1 MQKFSIS
8 GEGMMKLIPK
18 NNFLEEFI
26 KAYDK
31 EWLGLSNLLKKEIP
45 KDNFDKIKY
54 KADNILEE
62 TPDKKILQDIFLED
76 YEGDFFVEF
85 ISANDTSL
93 FVFYDNENNKVL
105 RIVTQS
111 ILSLIKETHP
121 DLIEYQVVEISNGEI
136 KGLTNKYNAPE
147 LLESAN
153 NTKNIIND
161 LYEKMG
167 LKERVRINSV
177 NDYYMWTTIKKY
189 HDTFLSPVEE
199 YYNNF
204 LSSSFF
210 KYGGNVP
217 LSLKEEEKDDYV
229 KRFLKDFSIKDCNIY
244 DYLKNFKEIYEM
256 LKSFSGF
263 EITPQMF
270 KQDDFLNMVI
280 EMPHFEL
287 RVHDDDLPQYGFDI
301 FVKNGLNSINILEEY
316 IYINDNKSDIFL
328 VKDVLENKREVI
340 NYLEAIKY

>member
-1 MQKFSIS
+1 
-8 GEGMMKLIPK
+8 MKLIPK

-31 EWLGLSNLLKKEIP
+31 EWLGLSNLFKKEIQ

-54 KADNILEE
+54 QADNILEE
-62 TPDKKILQDIFLED
+62 IPNKKILQDIFLED

-85 ISANDTSL
+85 ISANDKSL

-136 KGLTNKYNAPE
+136 KGLMNKYNVPE
-147 LLESAN
+147 LLERAN

-167 LKERVRINSV
+167 LKERVRIKSIGN
-177 NDYYMWTTIKKY
+177 YYYYIYTTLKKH
-189 HDTFLSPVEE
+189 HDTYLSPVEE
-199 YYNNF
+199 YYDNF

-210 KYGGNVP
+210 KYGSNVP
-217 LSLKEEEKDDYV
+217 LSLKEEEKDNYV
-229 KRFLKDFSIKDCNIY
+229 KRFLKDCPIKDYNIY

-280 EMPHFEL
+280 EIPHFEL
-287 RVHDDDLPQYGFDI
+287 LVHDFDLPQYGFDI

-340 NYLEAIKY
+340 NYLEAIRY